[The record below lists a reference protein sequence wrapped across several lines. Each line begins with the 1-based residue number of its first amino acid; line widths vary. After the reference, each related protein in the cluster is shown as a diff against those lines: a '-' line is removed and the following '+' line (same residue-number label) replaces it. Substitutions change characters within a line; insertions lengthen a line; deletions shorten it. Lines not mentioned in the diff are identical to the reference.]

1 MANPRLITAI
11 DVGTTKVCV
20 VVGVKDGYADPEVL
34 AYSVVPCEGLRK
46 GIVYDVEA
54 TARAIRVAVAD
65 VQKSV
70 GVDIGSAYVG
80 VTGAHIE
87 FTNRTDTMDWV
98 GQKGVISTDDM
109 ALVPLKVAEA
119 AEVPGRTIIHAL
131 STSYTLDG
139 NSGIISPVGM
149 HTNSMD
155 VTTHVISGAKG
166 LVDMLMASVRQAE
179 IEVDGLVL
187 EPLASGRAVLHP
199 AERQGVVA
207 LVDIGGGTT
216 DMVVFRNGLPHYTT
230 AIGVGGF
237 HFTNDIALMYDT
249 SYATAESVKL
259 EHAHTDP
266 AGASAHEE
274 ITIQVLGPA
283 RERRV
288 HLHDICQ
295 LTRERAAELAEII
308 KMKLID
314 AGIRNT
320 FDARIVL
327 TGGASLMPGL
337 LELMRRMVSSN
348 IRIGAP
354 NGNVGMPDGLRAPS
368 FSTSAGILLWAA
380 DQAESG
386 NGNCAHSSSVPH
398 ANGNGNGHTN
408 GNGNGKTNGAN
419 GKSGAGSFFTRPF
432 RALRN

>member
-20 VVGVKDGYADPEVL
+20 VVGVKDGYASPEVL
-34 AYSVVPCEGLRK
+34 AYSVVPCDGLRK
-46 GIVYDVEA
+46 GIVFDTDA
-54 TARAIRVAVAD
+54 TATAIRMAVANA
-65 VQKSV
+65 QEAA
-70 GVDIGSAYVG
+70 GVVVESAYVG
-80 VTGAHIE
+80 ITGAHIE

-98 GQKGVISTDDM
+98 GQQGVISTEDM

-131 STSYTLDG
+131 STSYALDG
-139 NSGIISPVGM
+139 NSGIVSPVGM
-149 HTNSMD
+149 HTQTMD
-155 VTTHVISGAKG
+155 VTTHVVSGAKG

-207 LVDIGGGTT
+207 LIDIGGGTT
-216 DMVVFRNGLPHYTT
+216 DMVVFRNGLPHYTK

-249 SYATAESVKL
+249 SYSAAETVKL
-259 EHAHTDP
+259 EHASTDL
-266 AGASAHEE
+266 GHASAHEE
-274 ITIQVLGPA
+274 VTIQVLGPA
-283 RERRV
+283 GERNV
-288 HLHDICQ
+288 PLHDICQ
-295 LTRERAAELAEII
+295 LTRERAAELADII
-308 KMKLID
+308 KLKLTE

-327 TGGASLMPGL
+327 TGGASQLPGL
-337 LELMRRMVSSN
+337 LDMMRRTVSSN

-354 NGNVGMPDGLRAPS
+354 NGNVDMPDGLRAPS

-380 DQAESG
+380 DQAETVRQ
-386 NGNCAHSSSVPH
+386 NGG
-398 ANGNGNGHTN
+398 GNGNGHHT
-408 GNGNGKTNGAN
+408 NGNGKTNGAKPRN
-419 GKSGAGSFFTRPF
+419 GVGSIFTRPF
-432 RALRN
+432 RAWRN

>member
-34 AYSVVPCEGLRK
+34 AYSVVPCEGLKK
-46 GIVYDVEA
+46 GVVYDMEA
-54 TARAIRVAVAD
+54 TARAIRAAVAD
-65 VQKSV
+65 AQKSA
-70 GVDIGSAYVG
+70 GVEVRSAYVG
-80 VTGAHIE
+80 ITGGHIE
-87 FTNRTDTMDWV
+87 FSNRTDTMDWV
-98 GQKGVISTDDM
+98 GQKGVISTEDM

-139 NSGIISPVGM
+139 NSGLGSPIGM

-166 LVDMLMASVRQAE
+166 LVDMLMDSVRRAE

-216 DMVVFRNGLPHYTT
+216 DMVVFHNGLPHYTT

-249 SYATAESVKL
+249 SYSTAEQVKL

-266 AGASAHEE
+266 GSASVQEE

-283 RERRV
+283 IERKV

-308 KMKLID
+308 KMKLME

-337 LELMRRMVSSN
+337 LDLMRRMISSD

-354 NGNVGMPDGLRAPS
+354 NGNVGIPDGLRAPS

-380 DQAESG
+380 DQPEAVRRNGAHGG
-386 NGNCAHSSSVPH
+386 NGA
-398 ANGNGNGHTN
+398 HTN
-408 GNGNGKTNGAN
+408 GNGKMNGAN
-419 GKSGAGSFFTRPF
+419 GKSGVGSIFARPF

>member
-46 GIVYDVEA
+46 GIVYDIEA

-65 VQKSV
+65 VQKSA
-70 GVDIGSAYVG
+70 GVDVTSAYVG
-80 VTGAHIE
+80 ITGAHIE
-87 FTNRTDTMDWV
+87 FSNRTDTMDWV
-98 GQKGVISTDDM
+98 GQKGVISTEDM
-109 ALVPLKVAEA
+109 ELVPLKVTEA
-119 AEVPGRTIIHAL
+119 AEAPDRTIIHAL
-131 STSYTLDG
+131 STSYALDG
-139 NSGIISPVGM
+139 NPGIVSPVGM
-149 HTNSMD
+149 HTKSMD

-166 LVDMLMASVRQAE
+166 LVDMLMAAVRQAE
-179 IEVDGLVL
+179 VEVDGLVL

-216 DMVVFRNGLPHYTT
+216 DMVVFHNGLPHYTT

-249 SYATAESVKL
+249 SYATAEKVKL

-266 AGASAHEE
+266 GAASAHEE
-274 ITIQVLGPA
+274 ITIEVLGPA
-283 RERRV
+283 GERRV
-288 HLHDICQ
+288 PLHDICQ

-308 KMKLID
+308 KMKLME

-327 TGGASLMPGL
+327 TGGASLLPGL
-337 LELMRRMVSSN
+337 LDLIRRTVSSN

-380 DQAESG
+380 DQAETG
-386 NGNCAHSSSVPH
+386 KRNGAHSNGVP
-398 ANGNGNGHTN
+398 HTN
-408 GNGNGKTNGAN
+408 GNGNGKTNGAK
-419 GKSGAGSFFTRPF
+419 GKSGAGSIFARPF
-432 RALRN
+432 RALRS

>member
-20 VVGVKDGYADPEVL
+20 VVGVKDGYAEPEVL

-46 GIVYDVEA
+46 GIVFDIEA

-70 GVDIGSAYVG
+70 GVDVRSAYVG
-80 VTGAHIE
+80 ITGSHIE
-87 FTNRTDTMDWV
+87 FSNRTDTMDWV
-98 GQKGVISTDDM
+98 GQKGVISTEDM

-119 AEVPGRTIIHAL
+119 AEAPGRTIIHAL

-139 NSGIISPVGM
+139 NPGIISPIGM
-149 HTNSMD
+149 HTESMD

-166 LVDMLMASVRQAE
+166 LVDMLMAAVRRAE

-216 DMVVFRNGLPHYTT
+216 DMVVLHNGLPYYTT

-249 SYATAESVKL
+249 SYATAEKVKL

-266 AGASAHEE
+266 GGASAHEE
-274 ITIQVLGPA
+274 ITLQVLGPA
-283 RERRV
+283 RERKV

-295 LTRERAAELAEII
+295 LTRERATELAEII
-308 KMKLID
+308 KMKLTD

-337 LELMRRMVSSN
+337 LDLMRKMVSSDM
-348 IRIGAP
+348 RIGAP

-380 DQAESG
+380 DQAATG
-386 NGNCAHSSSVPH
+386 KRNGAHGSDAPH
-398 ANGNGNGHTN
+398 T
-408 GNGNGKTNGAN
+408 NGNGKTNGAN
-419 GKSGAGSFFTRPF
+419 GNGKSGAGSIFARPF

>member
-54 TARAIRVAVAD
+54 TGRAIGAAVAD
-65 VQKSV
+65 AQKSA
-70 GVDIGSAYVG
+70 GVDIESAYVG
-80 VTGAHIE
+80 ITGAHID

-98 GQKGVISTDDM
+98 GQKGVISTEDM
-109 ALVPLKVAEA
+109 ALVPLEVAKA
-119 AEVPGRTIIHAL
+119 AEIPGRTIIHAL

-149 HTNSMD
+149 HSDSMD

-166 LVDMLMASVRQAE
+166 LVDMLMDSVRLAE

-216 DMVVFRNGLPHYTT
+216 DMVVLNNGLPHYTT
-230 AIGVGGF
+230 ALGVGGF

-249 SYATAESVKL
+249 SYSTAEKVKL

-266 AGASAHEE
+266 GAASAHEE

-283 RERRV
+283 RERSV

-308 KMKLID
+308 KMKLMD

-327 TGGASLMPGL
+327 TGGASLLPGL
-337 LELMRRMVSSN
+337 LDLMRRMVSSN

-354 NGNVGMPDGLRAPS
+354 NGNVNMPDGMRAPS

-380 DQAESG
+380 DQLETVKP
-386 NGNCAHSSSVPH
+386 NGAVGGSASHT
-398 ANGNGNGHTN
+398 NGNGSGN
-408 GNGNGKTNGAN
+408 GNGNGKANGAKA
-419 GKSGAGSFFTRPF
+419 KSGAGSIFARPF

>member
-34 AYSVVPCEGLRK
+34 AYSVVPCEGVRK
-46 GIVYDVEA
+46 GIVSDVEA
-54 TARAIRVAVAD
+54 TARAIRMAVAD
-65 VQKSV
+65 VQNSAGIDVK
-70 GVDIGSAYVG
+70 SAYVG
-80 VTGAHIE
+80 ITGAHIE
-87 FTNRTDTMDWV
+87 SSNRTDTMDWV
-98 GQKGVISTDDM
+98 GRKGVISTEDM

-139 NSGIISPVGM
+139 NPGIVSPVGM
-149 HTNSMD
+149 HTEGMD
-155 VTTHVISGAKG
+155 VNTHVISGAKG
-166 LVDMLMASVRQAE
+166 VVDMLMAAVRQAE
-179 IEVDGLVL
+179 VEVDGLVL

-199 AERQGVVA
+199 AERRGVVA

-216 DMVVFRNGLPHYTT
+216 DMVVFRNGLPYYTT

-249 SYATAESVKL
+249 SYYTAEKVKL

-266 AGASAHEE
+266 GGASIHEE
-274 ITIQVLGPA
+274 ITIPVLGPA
-283 RERRV
+283 GERNV
-288 HLHDICQ
+288 QLHDICQ
-295 LTRERAAELAEII
+295 LTRERAAELVEII
-308 KMKLID
+308 KMKLVA

-327 TGGASLMPGL
+327 TGGASLLPGL
-337 LELMRRMVSSN
+337 LDLMRRMVSSN

-354 NGNVGMPDGLRAPS
+354 NGNVGMPEGLRGPS

-380 DQAESG
+380 DQPENGYRNGARVSG
-386 NGNCAHSSSVPH
+386 ALH
-398 ANGNGNGHTN
+398 ANGN
-408 GNGNGKTNGAN
+408 GNGNGKTNGAKGKN
-419 GKSGAGSFFTRPF
+419 GVGSIFARPF

>member
-20 VVGVKDGYADPEVL
+20 IVGVKDGYADPEVL

-46 GIVYDVEA
+46 GIVSDIEA

-65 VQKSV
+65 AQNQA
-70 GVDIGSAYVG
+70 GVAIKSAYVG

-87 FTNRTDTMDWV
+87 FANRTDTMDWV

-109 ALVPLKVAEA
+109 DLVPLKVAEV
-119 AEVPGRTIIHAL
+119 AESPGRTIIHAL

-139 NSGIISPVGM
+139 NAGIISPIGM
-149 HTNSMD
+149 HTQSID
-155 VTTHVISGAKG
+155 VTTHVISGAKW
-166 LVDMLMASVRQAE
+166 LVDTLVDSVRQAE

-199 AERQGVVA
+199 YERQGVVA
-207 LVDIGGGTT
+207 LIDIGGGTT
-216 DMVVFRNGLPHYTT
+216 DMVVFHDGLPRYTS

-237 HFTNDIALMYDT
+237 QFTNDIALIYDT
-249 SYATAESVKL
+249 SYSTAESVKL
-259 EHAHTDP
+259 KYAHTDP
-266 AGASAHEE
+266 GGTSAHEE
-274 ITIQVLGPA
+274 ITLQVLGPA
-283 RERRV
+283 RERKV

-295 LTRERAAELAEII
+295 LTRERAVELAEII
-308 KMKLID
+308 KMKLNE

-320 FDARIVL
+320 FDSRIVL

-337 LELMRRMVSSN
+337 LDLMRRVVTSN
-348 IRIGAP
+348 IRIGTP
-354 NGNVGMPDGLRAPS
+354 NGNVVMPDDLRAPS

-386 NGNCAHSSSVPH
+386 ALKNGAHS
-398 ANGNGNGHTN
+398 NGAGSNGAPHTN
-408 GNGNGKTNGAN
+408 GNGKANGAR
-419 GKSGAGSFFTRPF
+419 GKSGSGSIFARPF